1 MYSPFCMAQ
10 IPVVIWT
17 GNNRY
22 QYMPVCAEQDHL
34 YHCHGHCYYGDDIK
48 LDFPESQNCLTVSQ
62 PIRQIKTFINR
73 FHSKMQQTSNFD
85 MTVNCANIT
94 TSTLQNV

>member
-1 MYSPFCMAQ
+1 MAQ

-34 YHCHGHCYYGDDIK
+34 YHCHRNCYHGDDTK

-62 PIRQIKTFINR
+62 PIRQIKTFIHR
-73 FHSKMQQTSNFD
+73 FHSFTKVGEILIFIHS
-85 MTVNCANIT
+85 VKYW
-94 TSTLQNV
+94 

>member
-1 MYSPFCMAQ
+1 MTYSPFCMAQ

-34 YHCHGHCYYGDDIK
+34 YHCHGHCYHGDDTK

-62 PIRQIKTFINR
+62 PIRQIKTFIHR
-73 FHSKMQQTSNFD
+73 FHSFTKVGEILIFIHS
-85 MTVNCANIT
+85 VKYW
-94 TSTLQNV
+94 

>member
-1 MYSPFCMAQ
+1 
-10 IPVVIWT
+10 
-17 GNNRY
+17 
-22 QYMPVCAEQDHL
+22 MPVCAEQDHL

-73 FHSKMQQTSNFD
+73 FHSFTKVGEILIFIHS
-85 MTVNCANIT
+85 VKYW
-94 TSTLQNV
+94 